1 LKNMIK
7 RITAFCTALL
17 LVCSV
22 GDVTSLKIIDD
33 RNTVSAESLLEND
46 KFTYLDENGIEWSLT
61 VLNSIDMTVSI
72 APVYKSKLSGAVEI
86 PGTVYINESDAT
98 YQYKVTTITGNAFS
112 DCSSLTDLILPD
124 TITEIGAYAFGN
136 TGLIKFTVP
145 AELTIINSD
154 AFSGCTSLETVNF
167 NDKISSINMR
177 AFKDCSSLKFIV
189 FPKSLTEIKKSA
201 FENCNNLSYIYYLG
215 NSWNN
220 VTVSAIGN
228 NALND
233 IKSVIY
239 HEAVQ
244 STCTVK
250 GNISYYEISG
260 EDTYYTALPATT
272 ETQIGKNDIQTAL
285 KPHNFSEYISDNNA
299 TCIQDGTMTAK
310 CDNCDETDTKTE
322 VGSAKGHKAVSANN
336 EIPATCLTDGKSSDT
351 VCENCGDILSQ
362 GEKIP
367 AMGHS
372 FTNYVSDNNATCT
385 QDGTMTAKCDNCD
398 ETDTK
403 TEVGSAKGHK
413 AVSANNE
420 IPATCLTDG
429 KSSDTVCENC
439 GDTLS
444 QGEKIS
450 ATGHSFTNYV
460 LDNNATCTQDGTM
473 TAKCDNC
480 DETDTK
486 TEVGSA
492 KGHKAVSANNEI
504 PATCLNDGKS
514 SDTVCEN
521 CGDTLSQGEKIPAT
535 GHSFTNYVS
544 DNNATCTQDGTMTA
558 KCDNCNET
566 ATKTEVGSAKG
577 HREISANNGIEPT
590 CTSSGK
596 KADIICSVCNETI
609 SEGEEIPQ
617 TGHDYSGGKCTFCGK
632 YEDNIGG
639 NPYGHSILLN
649 GDIGLKFYM
658 ELSDETAADESAEM
672 VFTFSDGTVT
682 TQPICDAVKSEG
694 KGHNC
699 YAFFCE
705 VPAKDMTSEIRAQII
720 SSVGESSVYTFSVQ
734 QYAREIIDDPENYG
748 DFITVTKAMLN
759 YGAAAQ
765 VLFGINTDNPANS
778 ILSDNDKIL
787 SEPSDLDNYK
797 FNITGE
803 QSGISYYGASLLLNS
818 KTDIRFYFTVNDESV
833 LSQIDFTV
841 DGVPVTPIKKNGY
854 YCVEVKNIAP
864 QNNGISHTVTAG
876 DLRIENYSV
885 LSFINSA
892 NSWSG
897 SEPEFKAVMYA
908 LYEYGKRAEQIF
920 S

>member
-1 LKNMIK
+1 MIK

-86 PGTVYINESDAT
+86 PGTVYINEPDAT

-112 DCSSLTDLILPD
+112 DCSSLTDVILPD

-154 AFSGCTSLETVNF
+154 TFSGCTSLETVNF

-189 FPKSLTEIKKSA
+189 FPESLTEIKKSA

-336 EIPATCLTDGKSSDT
+336 EIPATCLNDGKQSDT
-351 VCENCGDILSQ
+351 VCENCGDTLSQ

-367 AMGHS
+367 AAGHS
-372 FTNYVSDNNATCT
+372 FTNYVSDNNADCT
-385 QDGTMTAKCDNCD
+385 KDGTMTAKCDNCD

-444 QGEKIS
+444 QGEKIP
-450 ATGHSFTNYV
+450 AAGHSFTNYV
-460 LDNNATCTQDGTM
+460 SDNNATCTQDGTM

-492 KGHKAVSANNEI
+492 KGH
-504 PATCLNDGKS
+504 
-514 SDTVCEN
+514 
-521 CGDTLSQGEKIPAT
+521 
-535 GHSFTNYVS
+535 
-544 DNNATCTQDGTMTA
+544 M
-558 KCDNCNET
+558 
-566 ATKTEVGSAKG
+566 
-577 HREISANNGIEPT
+577 EISANNGIEPT

-609 SEGEEIPQ
+609 SKGEEIPQ
-617 TGHDYSGGKCTFCGK
+617 TGHNYSGGKCTFCGK

-658 ELSDETAADESAEM
+658 ELSDETAADENAEM
-672 VFTFSDGTVT
+672 LFTFSDGTVI
-682 TQPICDAVKSEG
+682 TQPICDAVKSED
-694 KGHNC
+694 KGYNC

-897 SEPEFKAVMYA
+897 SEPEFKAAMYA